1 MSSPHSNEQ
10 EKYFPLG
17 STLSLRLEHGCA
29 NWKPEV
35 TIIKLIQPVTI
46 SPVMEVMLQTE
57 SGLETKA
64 ILKLYDRRF
73 ATGLRRHIK
82 VEPWTPATEEIYKQY
97 VLQGRADKLFELLDE
112 PSDDEKS
119 IDSDFDD
126 EEEHDDNLKIGQN
139 EGFLHYYS
147 CNLYSREVRAYES
160 LRDLQER
167 MIPKFLARIRLPS
180 RDTDIPEQFRK
191 YFDIRGIL
199 IEYIEGFNLS
209 ELEIKAPK
217 SQWQVICDN
226 AIDIVHLI
234 GDHGI
239 LNNDVRPEN
248 FLVRSNPEGKY
259 QVFQIDFSDAHHRD
273 GLSWETWQE
282 RKYSFD
288 EEGAIGLVMKLLLKG
303 GIEFERSSK
312 WLEYDE

>member
-1 MSSPHSNEQ
+1 MKMSSSHSNEQ
-10 EKYFPLG
+10 EKCFPLG
-17 STLSLRLEHGCA
+17 STLSLRLEHGCT

-35 TIIKLIQPVTI
+35 TVIKLIQPVTI
-46 SPVMEVMLQTE
+46 SPVMEVMLQSE

-73 ATGLRRHIK
+73 ATALRRHAK
-82 VEPWTPATEEIYKQY
+82 VEPWTPVTEEIYKQY

-160 LRDLQER
+160 LRDLQEQ
-167 MIPKFLARIRLPS
+167 MIPKFLASVCLPS
-180 RDTDIPEQFRK
+180 RDTDIPQQFLK

-209 ELEIKAPK
+209 ELETKAPK
-217 SQWQVICDN
+217 SQWQVICDD
-226 AIDIVHLI
+226 AIHIINLN
-234 GDHGI
+234 GDYEMM
-239 LNNDVRPEN
+239 NNDVRPEN

-259 QVFQIDFSDAHHRD
+259 QVFQIDFSETRYRD
-273 GLSWETWQE
+273 DLPLEIWRE
-282 RKYSFD
+282 RKYTKD
-288 EEGAIGLVMKLLLKG
+288 EEGAVGLVMQQRLKG
-303 GIEFERSSK
+303 GFEYKCSSK
-312 WLEYDE
+312 WLE

>member
-1 MSSPHSNEQ
+1 
-10 EKYFPLG
+10 
-17 STLSLRLEHGCA
+17 
-29 NWKPEV
+29 
-35 TIIKLIQPVTI
+35 
-46 SPVMEVMLQTE
+46 MEVMLQTE

-73 ATGLRRHIK
+73 ATGLRKHTK
-82 VEPWTPATEEIYKQY
+82 AEPWTPATEEIYKQY
-97 VLQGRADKLFELLDE
+97 VLQGRADKLFEILDE
-112 PSDDEKS
+112 PSDDEES
-119 IDSDFDD
+119 SDDSDSDD
-126 EEEHDDNLKIGQN
+126 EEERDANLKMGQK
-139 EGFLHYYS
+139 EGFLHHY
-147 CNLYSREVRAYES
+147 CGKIYSREVRAYET
-160 LRDLQER
+160 LRDLQEQ
-167 MIPKFLARIRLPS
+167 MIPKFLACVRLPS
-180 RDTDIPEQFRK
+180 CDTDIPQQFLK

-209 ELEIKAPK
+209 ELETKAPK